1 MCIII
6 TYFSTYRVMEI
17 LKKHVIFISYINNS
31 PMRLNF
37 RKKEWSPSENIQ
49 PAFPLNKF
57 LYNCSKN
64 HSIRTLKIN
73 KIPYFIN
80 YVSSEQISYVTLKKK
95 IGLMFHNVLTI
106 QSLLSIGPQ
115 WNMRNVNPYHIYTFL
130 TYRVLENM
138 VFSKN
143 ITTIQQ
149 CIQVSE
155 KRVEPIWIYLDWNTS
170 EKLFFA
176 NFFCLRFP
184 VIKII
189 PITFLNY
196 RYKHNK
202 ASKWSA

>member
-1 MCIII
+1 MENKQDTIFHKLCIIW
-6 TYFSTYRVMEI
+6 T
-17 LKKHVIFISYINNS
+17 
-31 PMRLNF
+31 
-37 RKKEWSPSENIQ
+37 NIIC
-49 PAFPLNKF
+49 N
-57 LYNCSKN
+57 
-64 HSIRTLKIN
+64 I
-73 KIPYFIN
+73 
-80 YVSSEQISYVTLKKK
+80 EKK

-115 WNMRNVNPYHIYTFL
+115 WNMRNVHPYHIYTFL

-155 KRVEPIWIYLDWNTS
+155 KRVEPIWIYLNWNTS

-189 PITFLNY
+189 PITFINY
-196 RYKHNK
+196 TYKHNK
-202 ASKWSA
+202 ASKWLA

>member
-80 YVSSEQISYVTLKKK
+80 YVSSEQISYVTLKKNRV
-95 IGLMFHNVLTI
+95 NVSQCPYNPI
-106 QSLLSIGPQ
+106 SIVHWPT
-115 WNMRNVNPYHIYTFL
+115 MKY
-130 TYRVLENM
+130 
-138 VFSKN
+138 
-143 ITTIQQ
+143 
-149 CIQVSE
+149 E
-155 KRVEPIWIYLDWNTS
+155 K
-170 EKLFFA
+170 
-176 NFFCLRFP
+176 C
-184 VIKII
+184 
-189 PITFLNY
+189 
-196 RYKHNK
+196 
-202 ASKWSA
+202 